1 MLSFVNFLAESTLNV
16 EKLKH
21 LEHAEDHVI
30 NAGKAGFEH
39 AVNTLV
45 GVHSSL
51 TGKKSGTKVTVKYD
65 GAPSIVFG
73 HHPENGKF
81 FVASKS
87 AFNKNP
93 KLNYTPED
101 VERNHGHA
109 PGLVKKLK
117 EALKHLPK
125 VTPKG
130 KVYQGDMMYGEGDVQ
145 ETDGKYK
152 FKPNTI
158 TYSTAKGSSEGKKIA
173 KAKVGVV
180 VHTEYKGK
188 KLEDMKASFGP
199 SLRSFGSHDDVHIV
213 DPAKG
218 ATSAQ
223 HDPESIAKFT
233 KNIQAANKLH
243 KGHDYEHIKGIN
255 SDDMST
261 YINSSSTSGH
271 GMTAEGLK
279 AHITTRYNKKIDDV
293 KSDKAKTA
301 KREELASHLAHID
314 QNKDKF
320 DRTFKIHKHVQEAK
334 HALVSSLANAKLP
347 FEHEIDGKPTG
358 PEGHVAIIDNKPTKL
373 VDRSPSGFAA
383 ANRAGGGIKSILN
396 K

>member
-1 MLSFVNFLAESTLNV
+1 MLSFFRFITESSLNV

-30 NAGKAGFEH
+30 NAGKAGLDH
-39 AVNTLV
+39 AINTLV

-73 HHPENGKF
+73 HHPENSKF

-93 KLNYTPED
+93 KLNYTPAD
-101 VERNHGHA
+101 VEQNHGHA

-117 EALKHLPK
+117 EALTHLPK

-130 KVYQGDMMYGEGDVQ
+130 KVYQGDMMYGDGDVSA
-145 ETDGKYK
+145 TDSHYK

-158 TYSTAKGSSEGKKIA
+158 TYSAKKNSVEGKKIA
-173 KAKVGVV
+173 KAKIGVV
-180 VHTEYKGK
+180 VHTEYKGN

-199 SLRSFGSHDDVHIV
+199 NLKSFTNHEDVHVV

-218 ATSAQ
+218 ATSANY
-223 HDPESIAKFT
+223 DPESISKFT
-233 KNIQAANKLH
+233 KNIQAAKKLD
-243 KGHDYEHIKGIN
+243 KGHDYEHVKKIN

-261 YINSSSTSGH
+261 YINSSSTAGTK
-271 GMTAEGLK
+271 MNAEGLK
-279 AHITTRYNKKIDDV
+279 THIMTRYNKKIDDV
-293 KSDKAKTA
+293 KSDKAKNA
-301 KREELASHLAHID
+301 KRQDLADNLSHID
-314 QNKDKF
+314 QNKDNF
-320 DRTFKIHKHVQEAK
+320 DKTFKIHKHIQDAK
-334 HALVSSLANAKLP
+334 HALVDSLAKAKLP